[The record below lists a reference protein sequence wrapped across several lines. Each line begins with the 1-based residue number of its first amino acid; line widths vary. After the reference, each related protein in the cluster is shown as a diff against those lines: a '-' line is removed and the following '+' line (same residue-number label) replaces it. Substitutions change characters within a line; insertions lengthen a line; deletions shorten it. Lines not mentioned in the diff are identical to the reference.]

1 MANVTKNLFDY
12 INSKDI
18 AAYVTEK
25 PENQIP
31 YFAETLFPAKKQLGT
46 DISWLKGANG
56 LPVAIQPSEYDVKAR
71 LREKTGFE
79 GVATEMA
86 FFRESTRIGEKDR
99 QQLNLLLN
107 NPESQMAMPIIRNIF
122 DEVARLVEGVRVQG
136 EYMRCQLLTGGKID
150 VASADGRVK
159 YVYDYGQQNLF
170 KCKKGHA
177 AWGEAN
183 EAADPVRDIN
193 AWCDYME
200 VLRGIRPTRLV
211 MNRNTF
217 LDMIHS
223 PKVHKMM
230 YPDDSALNYYVT
242 DAKAKSFIEEATGCA
257 IFIYA
262 KKITTLSHDT
272 GIATGDVVNL
282 IPDGKVVILPPR
294 ASLGSTWY
302 GTTPEESDLM
312 TGSDAQ
318 VSIVNNGTAITTYK
332 ETHPVQVVTV
342 VSSVMIP
349 SFETIDDCAVAD
361 VTQVSTDS
369 GTEIK

>member
-86 FFRESTRIGEKDR
+86 FFREATRIGEKDR

-136 EYMRCQLLTGGKID
+136 EYMRCQLLTAGKID
-150 VASADGRVK
+150 VTSADGRVK

-349 SFETIDDCAVAD
+349 SFETIDDCAVAN

>member
-1 MANVTKNLFDY
+1 MATVKNLFDY

-25 PENQIP
+25 PENKIP

-86 FFRESTRIGEKDR
+86 FFREATRIGEKDR

-122 DEVARLVEGVRVQG
+122 DEVARLVEGVRVQS

-150 VASADGRVK
+150 VTSADGRAK

-170 KCKKGHA
+170 KCKKGHK
-177 AWGEAN
+177 AWGKDNA
-183 EAADPVRDIN
+183 AADPVRDII

-217 LDMIHS
+217 LDM
-223 PKVHKMM
+223 VHCPALHGMM
-230 YPDDSALNYYVT
+230 YPDDSAKNYFVS
-242 DAKAKSFIEEATGCA
+242 DAKAKSFIEEVTGCT
-257 IFIYA
+257 IFVYA

-272 GIATGDVVNL
+272 GLATGDVVNL

-361 VTQVSTDS
+361 VTNVSSDTV
-369 GTEIK
+369 TEIK

>member
-183 EAADPVRDIN
+183 EAADPVREIN

-217 LDMIHS
+217 LNMIHS

-349 SFETIDDCAVAD
+349 SFETIDDCAVAN

>member
-86 FFRESTRIGEKDR
+86 FFREATRIGEKDR

-217 LDMIHS
+217 LNMIHS

-349 SFETIDDCAVAD
+349 SFETIDDCAVAN

>member
-1 MANVTKNLFDY
+1 
-12 INSKDI
+12 
-18 AAYVTEK
+18 
-25 PENQIP
+25 
-31 YFAETLFPAKKQLGT
+31 
-46 DISWLKGANG
+46 
-56 LPVAIQPSEYDVKAR
+56 
-71 LREKTGFE
+71 
-79 GVATEMA
+79 
-86 FFRESTRIGEKDR
+86 
-99 QQLNLLLN
+99 
-107 NPESQMAMPIIRNIF
+107 
-122 DEVARLVEGVRVQG
+122 
-136 EYMRCQLLTGGKID
+136 MRCQLLTGGKID

-217 LDMIHS
+217 LNMIHS

-349 SFETIDDCAVAD
+349 SFETIDDCAVAN

>member
-86 FFRESTRIGEKDR
+86 FFREATRIGEKDR

-136 EYMRCQLLTGGKID
+136 EYMRCQLLTAGKID
-150 VASADGRVK
+150 VTSADGRVK

-217 LDMIHS
+217 LNMIHS

-349 SFETIDDCAVAD
+349 SFETIDDCAVAN

>member
-1 MANVTKNLFDY
+1 MPVIKNLFDY
-12 INSKDI
+12 INATDI

-25 PENQIP
+25 PENKVP
-31 YFAETLFPAKKQLGT
+31 YFAETLFPAQRQLGT

-86 FFRESTRIGEKDR
+86 FFREATRIGEKDR
-99 QQLNLLLN
+99 QQLNMLLN
-107 NPESQMAMPIIRNIF
+107 NPEQQMAMPIIRNIF
-122 DEVARLVEGVRVQG
+122 DEVSRLVEGVRVQG
-136 EYMRCQLLTGGKID
+136 EYMRCQLLTSGKID
-150 VASADGRVK
+150 VTSADGRVK

-170 KCKKGHA
+170 KCKKGQA

-183 EAADPVRDIN
+183 DGADPVRDII

-200 VLRGIRPTRLV
+200 TLRGIRPTRLV

-217 LDMIHS
+217 LNMVRS

-230 YPDDSALNYYVT
+230 YPDDSALNYFVS
-242 DAKAKSFIEEATGCA
+242 DAQAKSFIETTTGCT
-257 IFIYA
+257 IFVYT

-272 GIATGDVVNL
+272 GIATGTPVNL
-282 IPDGKVVILPPR
+282 IPDGKVVVLPPR

-332 ETHPVQVVTV
+332 ERHPVQVVTV

-361 VTQVSTDS
+361 VTEVSTN
-369 GTEIK
+369 TVNEIK

>member
-136 EYMRCQLLTGGKID
+136 EYMRCQLLTAGKID
-150 VASADGRVK
+150 VTSADGRVK

-217 LDMIHS
+217 LNMIHS

-318 VSIVNNGTAITTYK
+318 VSIVNNSTAITTYK

-349 SFETIDDCAVAD
+349 SFETIDDCAVAN

>member
-1 MANVTKNLFDY
+1 MAVIKNLFDY
-12 INSKDI
+12 INSEDI

-25 PENQIP
+25 PENKIP
-31 YFAETLFPAKKQLGT
+31 YFAETLFPAQKQLGT

-86 FFRESTRIGEKDR
+86 FFREATRIGEKER
-99 QQLNLLLN
+99 QQLNMLMN
-107 NPESQMAMPIIRNIF
+107 NPEQQLAMPIIRNIF
-122 DEVARLVEGVRVQG
+122 DDVARLVEGVRVQS
-136 EYMRCQLLTGGKID
+136 EYMRCQLLTSGKID
-150 VASADGRVK
+150 VTSADSRVR
-159 YVYDYGQQNLF
+159 YTYDYGQQNLF
-170 KCKKGHA
+170 KCKKGNA
-177 AWGEAN
+177 AWSKDSADAN
-183 EAADPVRDIN
+183 PVYDII

-200 VLRGIRPTRLV
+200 TLRGIRPTRLV
-211 MNRNTF
+211 MNRTTF
-217 LDMIHS
+217 LNM
-223 PKVHKMM
+223 VHCPALHGMM
-230 YPDDSALNYYVT
+230 YPDDSAQNYYVSE
-242 DAKAKSFIEEATGCA
+242 AKAKSFIEEVTGCT
-257 IFIYA
+257 IFVYA

-272 GIATGDVVNL
+272 GIATNEVVNL

-302 GTTPEESDLM
+302 GTTPEESDLL
-312 TGSDAQ
+312 TGTDAQ

-332 ETHPVQVVTV
+332 EKHPVQVVTI

-361 VTQVSTDS
+361 VTQVSSDGT
-369 GTEIK
+369 TEIK

>member
-136 EYMRCQLLTGGKID
+136 EYMRCQLLTAGKID
-150 VASADGRVK
+150 VTSADGRVK

-217 LDMIHS
+217 LNMIHS

-349 SFETIDDCAVAD
+349 SFETIDDCAVAN

>member
-349 SFETIDDCAVAD
+349 SFETIDDCAVAN

>member
-107 NPESQMAMPIIRNIF
+107 NPESQMAMPIIRHIF

-170 KCKKGHA
+170 KCKKIG
-177 AWGEAN
+177 
-183 EAADPVRDIN
+183 
-193 AWCDYME
+193 
-200 VLRGIRPTRLV
+200 
-211 MNRNTF
+211 
-217 LDMIHS
+217 
-223 PKVHKMM
+223 
-230 YPDDSALNYYVT
+230 
-242 DAKAKSFIEEATGCA
+242 
-257 IFIYA
+257 
-262 KKITTLSHDT
+262 
-272 GIATGDVVNL
+272 
-282 IPDGKVVILPPR
+282 R
-294 ASLGSTWY
+294 ASCR
-302 GTTPEESDLM
+302 ER
-312 TGSDAQ
+312 
-318 VSIVNNGTAITTYK
+318 V
-332 ETHPVQVVTV
+332 
-342 VSSVMIP
+342 
-349 SFETIDDCAVAD
+349 
-361 VTQVSTDS
+361 
-369 GTEIK
+369 

>member
-86 FFRESTRIGEKDR
+86 FFREATRIGEKDR

-136 EYMRCQLLTGGKID
+136 EYMRCQLLTAGKID
-150 VASADGRVK
+150 VTSADGRVK
-159 YVYDYGQQNLF
+159 YVYGYG
-170 KCKKGHA
+170 
-177 AWGEAN
+177 
-183 EAADPVRDIN
+183 
-193 AWCDYME
+193 
-200 VLRGIRPTRLV
+200 
-211 MNRNTF
+211 
-217 LDMIHS
+217 
-223 PKVHKMM
+223 
-230 YPDDSALNYYVT
+230 
-242 DAKAKSFIEEATGCA
+242 
-257 IFIYA
+257 
-262 KKITTLSHDT
+262 
-272 GIATGDVVNL
+272 
-282 IPDGKVVILPPR
+282 
-294 ASLGSTWY
+294 
-302 GTTPEESDLM
+302 
-312 TGSDAQ
+312 
-318 VSIVNNGTAITTYK
+318 
-332 ETHPVQVVTV
+332 
-342 VSSVMIP
+342 
-349 SFETIDDCAVAD
+349 
-361 VTQVSTDS
+361 
-369 GTEIK
+369 